1 VEISLE
7 TALREIIDRL
17 LETPD
22 LDRAK
27 VDRVKIEVSR
37 RYGLERIPRNSEIIR
52 LLTQGESEALLP
64 FLIRKLSRVMSGV
77 SVVAVMTKPYPCPHG
92 RCAYCPGGPDEDS
105 PQSYTGYEPAA
116 MRGRQNQY
124 DPYAQVRSR
133 IAQLE
138 SIGHTVDKV
147 DLIIMG
153 GTFPASPR
161 EYQESFVKGCLDAM
175 THKDSSSL
183 PEAKLNAESSRISN
197 VGITVETRPDC
208 VKPSDI
214 DSMLEMGVTR
224 VELGVQNV
232 YDDIYG
238 LVKRGHTVNDVV
250 NATRRLKDAALKV
263 CYHMMPGLPGSSTER
278 DFEGFRT
285 IFNDPRFKPDM
296 IKIYPTLVVKGTVL
310 YDWWREGKYEPLGTE
325 EAAELISRV
334 KEAIPP
340 WVRIMRVQRDI
351 PLQHI
356 EAGVDKGNLRQLVLE
371 KLQRRGTRCRC
382 IRCREVG
389 HVGEGDAEP
398 EPERIEVINQAYE
411 ASGGI
416 EIFVSA
422 EDRKADILVG
432 FLRMRIPSEG
442 ITRPEIG
449 ADMALVRELHVYGR
463 MVPVGGR
470 LRDAWQ
476 HLGWGSSLMAEAER
490 LAASEYG
497 RKKIVVMSAL
507 GTKAYYARLGYE
519 KDGVYVSKRLNY

>member
-1 VEISLE
+1 LE
-7 TALREIIDRL
+7 TALREIIGRL
-17 LETPD
+17 LEMPS
-22 LDRAK
+22 LDRTA

-52 LLTQGESEALLP
+52 LLTQKESEVLLP
-64 FLIRKLSRVMSGV
+64 FLRRKVSRVMSGV

-133 IAQLE
+133 IGQLE

-147 DLIIMG
+147 DLIVMG

-161 EYQESFVKGCLDAM
+161 EYQEGFVKGCLDAI
-175 THKDSSSL
+175 TEKDSSSL
-183 PEAKLNAESSRISN
+183 SEAKLNAESSRISN

-208 VKPSDI
+208 VRPADV
-214 DSMLEMGVTR
+214 DAMLELGVTR

-232 YDDIYG
+232 YDDIYN
-238 LVKRGHTVNDVV
+238 LVNRGHTVSDVV
-250 NATRRLKDAALKV
+250 DATRSLKDAALKV

-278 DFEGFRT
+278 DLEGFRT
-285 IFNDPRFKPDM
+285 IFEDKRFRPDM
-296 IKIYPTLVVKGTVL
+296 IKIYPTLVIEGTRL
-310 YDWWREGKYEPLGTE
+310 YDWWKAGVYKPLGTE
-325 EAAELISRV
+325 EAAELVSRV
-334 KEAIPP
+334 KEMTLP

-351 PLQHI
+351 PLPHI
-356 EAGVDKGNLRQLVLE
+356 DAGVDKSNLRQLALE
-371 KLQRRGTRCRC
+371 KLSKRGVKCKC

-389 HVGEGDAEP
+389 HVVRGGVEP
-398 EPERIEVINQAYE
+398 RPERIEVIHQAYE
-411 ASGGI
+411 ASEGI
-416 EIFVSA
+416 EVFVSA
-422 EDRKADILVG
+422 EDRTADALVG

-442 ITRPEIG
+442 TTRPEID
-449 ADMALVRELHVYGR
+449 ADTALVRELHVYGR

-470 LRDAWQ
+470 LPDAWQ
-476 HLGWGSSLMAEAER
+476 HRGWGESLMAEAER
-490 LAASEYG
+490 LAAEEYG
-497 RKKIVVMSAL
+497 RKKMVVMSAL

-519 KDGVYVSKRLNY
+519 KEGVYVSKRLG

>member
-1 VEISLE
+1 
-7 TALREIIDRL
+7 
-17 LETPD
+17 
-22 LDRAK
+22 
-27 VDRVKIEVSR
+27 
-37 RYGLERIPRNSEIIR
+37 
-52 LLTQGESEALLP
+52 
-64 FLIRKLSRVMSGV
+64 
-77 SVVAVMTKPYPCPHG
+77 
-92 RCAYCPGGPDEDS
+92 
-105 PQSYTGYEPAA
+105 
-116 MRGRQNQY
+116 
-124 DPYAQVRSR
+124 
-133 IAQLE
+133 
-138 SIGHTVDKV
+138 
-147 DLIIMG
+147 
-153 GTFPASPR
+153 
-161 EYQESFVKGCLDAM
+161 
-175 THKDSSSL
+175 
-183 PEAKLNAESSRISN
+183 
-197 VGITVETRPDC
+197 
-208 VKPSDI
+208 
-214 DSMLEMGVTR
+214 
-224 VELGVQNV
+224 
-232 YDDIYG
+232 
-238 LVKRGHTVNDVV
+238 
-250 NATRRLKDAALKV
+250 
-263 CYHMMPGLPGSSTER
+263 
-278 DFEGFRT
+278 
-285 IFNDPRFKPDM
+285 
-296 IKIYPTLVVKGTVL
+296 
-310 YDWWREGKYEPLGTE
+310 
-325 EAAELISRV
+325 
-334 KEAIPP
+334 
-340 WVRIMRVQRDI
+340 MRVQRDI

-449 ADMALVRELHVYGR
+449 ADTALVRELHVYGR